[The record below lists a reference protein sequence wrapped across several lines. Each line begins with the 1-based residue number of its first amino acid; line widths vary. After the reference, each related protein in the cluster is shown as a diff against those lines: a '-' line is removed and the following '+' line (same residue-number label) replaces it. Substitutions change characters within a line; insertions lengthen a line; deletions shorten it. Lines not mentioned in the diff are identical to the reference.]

1 MGWEVETWD
10 MIAADVIGVQ
20 SSRAPHKVDMS

>member
-1 MGWEVETWD
+1 MGREVEIWD
-10 MIAADVIGVQ
+10 MIAADVIEVQ